1 MSCKLDSVLGNE
13 TVEYPPPPSSR
24 SNRLVRLEAG
34 CLDGLVALE
43 ELVLTRNRLSS
54 LTKGLFRDLKGLT
67 TLELNRNRFVE
78 IQVRE
83 IILVKKSGKLY
94 WA

>member
-1 MSCKLDSVLGNE
+1 M
-13 TVEYPPPPSSR
+13 
-24 SNRLVRLEAG
+24 
-34 CLDGLVALE
+34 ALE

-83 IILVKKSGKLY
+83 IILVKKNMGNCIAVFSELVFPRP
-94 WA
+94 